1 MLKRVLVTSA
11 VLIVAALPAAA
22 QATDDLA
29 QREQQV
35 WEAVQKKQ
43 LDKFAAALDT
53 GFVGVYSDGIHN
65 RDTEIETIRQ
75 GNLRS
80 FRLSDFSGRRLDGR
94 TTLVTYKVDIQAD
107 AGGTDL
113 SGTYW
118 ASSLWRNT
126 GGKWRT
132 VMHTEVRAS

>member
-1 MLKRVLVTSA
+1 MLKRVLVPS
-11 VLIVAALPAAA
+11 VLLIVAAHPAAA
-22 QATDDLA
+22 QTAGDLA

-35 WEAVQKKQ
+35 WEAIQKKQ

-53 GFVGVYSDGIHN
+53 GFVGVYSDGIHD
-65 RDTEIETIRQ
+65 RDTEIKTIRQ
-75 GNLRS
+75 ANLRS
-80 FRLSDFSGRRLDGR
+80 FRLSDFSGRRLDSR
-94 TTLVTYKVDIQAD
+94 TTLVTYKAVVEGD
-107 AGGTDL
+107 AGGTDV

-132 VMHTEVRAS
+132 VMHTEVKAS